1 MSKQLY
7 LIAKFDLEDAD
18 VAEPIFR
25 KHAKDSRSKL
35 GCLFFY
41 LIRDKDDPSKFATME
56 CWDDYAYFE
65 KHVADEEHELF
76 FSKIKKHFRTD
87 PEVMEA
93 DLVMG
98 ME

>member
-1 MSKQLY
+1 MAKQLY
-7 LIAKFDLEDAD
+7 LIAKFDLEDSDIAY
-18 VAEPIFR
+18 PIF
-25 KHAKDSRSKL
+25 KEHARASRAKE

-41 LIRDKDDPSKFATME
+41 LIRDREDSSKFATME
-56 CWDDYAYFE
+56 CWDEYSYFE
-65 KHVADEEHELF
+65 QHVADEEHTEF
-76 FSKIKKHFRTD
+76 FGKIKKHFRKD

>member
-1 MSKQLY
+1 MTKQLY
-7 LIAKFDLEDAD
+7 LTAKFELNKPDEFAPTFAD
-18 VAEPIFR
+18 
-25 KHAKDSRSKL
+25 HARASRAKV

-41 LIRDKDDPSKFATME
+41 LIRDRAHPAKFATME
-56 CWDDYAYFE
+56 CWETYAHFE
-65 KHVADEEHELF
+65 QHVADDEHVAFLA
-76 FSKIKKHFRTD
+76 KIKKYWKGE

>member
-7 LIAKFDLEDAD
+7 LTAQFELNKPDEFA
-18 VAEPIFR
+18 PIF
-25 KHAKDSRSKL
+25 KEHARASRAKV

-41 LIRDKDDPSKFATME
+41 LIRDRENSARFATME
-56 CWDDYAYFE
+56 CWDTYAHFE
-65 KHVADEEHELF
+65 QHVADEEHTAF
-76 FSKIKKHFRTD
+76 HGKIKQYWKAEPD
-87 PEVMEA
+87 VMEA

>member
-7 LIAKFDLEDAD
+7 LIAKFDLKKAD
-18 VAEPIFR
+18 KAYPIFK
-25 KHAKDSRSKL
+25 KHAKASRAKL

-41 LIRDKDDPSKFATME
+41 LIQDKDDPSKFATME
-56 CWDDYAYFE
+56 CWENYDYFE
-65 KHVADEEHELF
+65 QHVADDEHEAF
-76 FSKIKKHFRTD
+76 FKKIKKHFRKD

-93 DLVMG
+93 NLVMG

>member
-1 MSKQLY
+1 MPKQLY
-7 LIAKFDLEDAD
+7 LIAKFDLEDAET
-18 VAEPIFR
+18 AYPIFK
-25 KHAKDSRSKL
+25 KHAKASRAKV

-56 CWDDYAYFE
+56 CWENYGYFE
-65 KHVADEEHELF
+65 QHVADEEHTEF
-76 FSKIKKHFRTD
+76 HGKIKQHFRSA

-93 DLVMG
+93 NLVMG